1 MSEKFVGK
9 WNLLESENFDA
20 YLKHIGIGI
29 IQRKLATSIKPSLL
43 IDVNE
48 SHWKM
53 TSVSTFKTHS
63 IEFDL
68 GVEFT
73 EETIDGRKMKSTCT
87 LDDGKLTQV
96 QKKID
101 AKDKDSTF
109 VRSVDAD
116 KLIVEMDSDG
126 IKAKR
131 IYGKANDK

>member
-73 EETIDGRKMKSTCT
+73 EETIDGRKMKASHFYFHFGRC
-87 LDDGKLTQV
+87 KV
-96 QKKID
+96 YRFVID
-101 AKDKDSTF
+101 CYLYMRDRELLKMNKD
-109 VRSVDAD
+109 
-116 KLIVEMDSDG
+116 
-126 IKAKR
+126 
-131 IYGKANDK
+131 